1 MTTLAI
7 HAACSRNGLLD
18 NVPDVRKRRKLRQR
32 GRVSKPTLLQ
42 LVAAGEPGAVQ
53 DTLDRYSG
61 LVWSLAR
68 RLSPTR
74 SDAEDAVQEIFVSL
88 WKSADRFDPNTAQ
101 ESTFVAMIARR
112 RLIDRLRRSGR
123 RPDTQSVEIGDD
135 LASVSDSGSGGV
147 AMNDDARVVSRA
159 FTQLSDEQQRVLRL
173 SIQHGQSHSQIAEST
188 GIPLGTVKTH
198 ARRGMIKLKSLVE
211 EARGA
216 EMEASV

>member
-1 MTTLAI
+1 MTTLTI
-7 HAACSRNGLLD
+7 HPGCSRNRIRD
-18 NVPDVRKRRKLRQR
+18 NTRVVRGRRTLRQR
-32 GRVSKPTLLQ
+32 ERVSELTLLQ
-42 LVAAGEPGAVQ
+42 RVASGEPGAVQ

-61 LVWSLAR
+61 LVWSIAR

-74 SDAEDAVQEIFVSL
+74 TDAEDAVQEVFVSL
-88 WKSADRFDPNTAQ
+88 WKSADRFDPSTAQ

-123 RPDTQSVEIGDD
+123 RPDTQGVELADD
-135 LASVSDSGSGGV
+135 LAPAETSSSGEYATSDESKIV
-147 AMNDDARVVSRA
+147 AHA

-173 SIQHGQSHSQIAEST
+173 AIQHGQSHSQIAEST

-198 ARRGMIKLKSLVE
+198 ARRGMIKLKSLVV
-211 EARGA
+211 EARGM